1 MMRTSKDL
9 SSRLVVPLLALVVSM
24 GCSPASGTPTATGS
38 SSGGSDV
45 SEPSSS
51 SLAVP
56 TPTLKGSSTPPPPD
70 TGGLIVFGRWDPK
83 VGDQVIYGVDP
94 DGRHLHQISKGA
106 AEVPKLSP
114 DGSQILSV
122 SGVIWEVD
130 GTGVRHLPP
139 IPGFAK
145 STIVG
150 CSAWSPDGGRI
161 ACEVISDEKPEI
173 AGLYTRRASDGGDLL
188 RVTTN
193 PGAED
198 DPGDYPPDGS
208 MISFVRYDPS
218 RPDDDNTAVFTVG
231 IDGQGLRRISPW
243 APFHDL
249 TSSWSPDGHW
259 ILFDQNDRIY
269 KVHPDGTGLARIA
282 PRVADRAFAQA
293 WYPAWSPDGR
303 WIVFTMSLPDS
314 TATTCTRCAR
324 SAPTWVS

>member
-1 MMRTSKDL
+1 L
-9 SSRLVVPLLALVVSM
+9 ASST
-24 GCSPASGTPTATGS
+24 PASSKAP
-38 SSGGSDV
+38 
-45 SEPSSS
+45 
-51 SLAVP
+51 
-56 TPTLKGSSTPPPPD
+56 STPPPPE

-94 DGRHLHQISKGA
+94 DGSHLHQISKGA

-114 DGSQILSV
+114 DGSQVLSV
-122 SGVIWEVD
+122 SGVTWNVD
-130 GTGVRHLPP
+130 GTGIRHLPP

-145 STIVG
+145 TTIVG
-150 CSAWSPDGGRI
+150 CSAWSPDGSRI
-161 ACEVISDEKPEI
+161 ACEVISDEKPQI
-173 AGLYTRRASDGGDLL
+173 AGLYTRLASNGGDLE

-198 DPGDYPPDGS
+198 DPGDYSPDGS

-218 RPDDDNTAVFTVG
+218 RSEDDNTAVFTVG

-269 KVHPDGTGLARIA
+269 KVHPDGTELARIA
-282 PRVADRAFAQA
+282 PRVADRAFAHA

-314 TATTCTRCAR
+314 YGNNLYTMRPDGTDVRQLTRALAG
-324 SAPTWVS
+324 SQEQGEGDEYPDWGPSSSP